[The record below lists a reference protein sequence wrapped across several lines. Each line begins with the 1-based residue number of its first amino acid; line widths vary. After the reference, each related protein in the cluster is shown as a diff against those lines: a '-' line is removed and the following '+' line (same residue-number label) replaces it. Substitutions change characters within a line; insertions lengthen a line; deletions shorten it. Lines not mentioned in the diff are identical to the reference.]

1 MKIWRGENGIDRI
14 KLNQKKE
21 KETKKRRQNETTT
34 TRYVWKKLIHGYWM
48 RPKLPVPDRLR
59 LICFRIVGIPHILCG
74 RKRRFESALVTRA
87 AASLKAPFQ
96 SRQQSKRPSETKWR
110 QTKRR
115 EKENRPT
122 NLIFFLFDL
131 SFLPSFHFLFLFFYL
146 SIYSFFYCSFLL
158 PLSLFSLSLF
168 LFPSVTPVAIVNSLA
183 YLKLNRNK

>member
-158 PLSLFSLSLF
+158 PLSLFSLSLSLSF
-168 LFPSVTPVAIVNSLA
+168 RYSSRNCQFPRLFKA
-183 YLKLNRNK
+183 K

>member
-146 SIYSFFYCSFLL
+146 SIYSFFLL
-158 PLSLFSLSLF
+158 FISSSSLSLLSLSFSF
-168 LFPSVTPVAIVNSLA
+168 LPLLQSQLSIPSLI
-183 YLKLNRNK
+183 